1 LREVKYHGAQTF
13 CCGAG
18 GANYWY
24 DVPEERRIS
33 HIRLGQLMETG
44 AQAIV
49 TLCPFCNAMLNDAA
63 RVKGVEGK
71 VKVIDIAEV
80 IRAHLRS

>member
-1 LREVKYHGAQTF
+1 
-13 CCGAG
+13 
-18 GANYWY
+18 
-24 DVPEERRIS
+24 
-33 HIRLGQLMETG
+33 
-44 AQAIV
+44 
-49 TLCPFCNAMLNDAA
+49 MLNDAA

>member
-1 LREVKYHGAQTF
+1 
-13 CCGAG
+13 
-18 GANYWY
+18 
-24 DVPEERRIS
+24 
-33 HIRLGQLMETG
+33 METG

-80 IRAHLRS
+80 ISTHLRS